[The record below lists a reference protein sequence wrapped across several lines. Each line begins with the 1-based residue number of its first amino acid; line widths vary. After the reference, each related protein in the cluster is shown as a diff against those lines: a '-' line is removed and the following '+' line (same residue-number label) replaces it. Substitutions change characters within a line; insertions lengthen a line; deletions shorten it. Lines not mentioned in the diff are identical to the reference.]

1 MEKVSMQIRMPLQ
14 LKEKLEHLSRQKG
27 LTINAII
34 IENLWN
40 KVNEKINE
48 IK

>member
-1 MEKVSMQIRMPLQ
+1 MEKEILTVRMPIE
-14 LKEKLEHLSRQKG
+14 LKEKLTEMSKQKG

-34 IENLWN
+34 VQTLWN
-40 KVNEKINE
+40 